1 MTVWVVSGGRF
12 VEMATARLSSGPAL
26 PGGPAAAPMCRLVT
40 LGLVP
45 ILERRRK
52 P

>member
-12 VEMATARLSSGPAL
+12 VDM
-26 PGGPAAAPMCRLVT
+26 LVT